1 MASEREEGGD
11 RGPVCGVPGKCKN
24 NKLIFKYV
32 SGDIKDFLDNLFFW
46 VFPLRGLGGWVET
59 LIGKFL
65 FFSFLKHP
73 QSHPRPHGVA
83 NPLLSR

>member
-46 VFPLRGLGGWVET
+46 VFPKGAWWLGGNPYWKIPFFFFFKASPIT
-59 LIGKFL
+59 SSSPWGGK
-65 FFSFLKHP
+65 SPP
-73 QSHPRPHGVA
+73 Q
-83 NPLLSR
+83 

>member
-11 RGPVCGVPGKCKN
+11 RGLVCGVPGKCKN
-24 NKLIFKYV
+24 NKFIFKYV
-32 SGDIKDFLDNLFFW
+32 SGDIKDFLDNIFFW
-46 VFPLRGLGGWVET
+46 AWWLGGNPYWK
-59 LIGKFL
+59 IP

-73 QSHPRPHGVA
+73 QSHPRTHGVA

>member
-24 NKLIFKYV
+24 NNLIFKYV

-46 VFPLRGLGGWVET
+46 VFPKGAWWLGGNPYWKIFFFFFKASQIT
-59 LIGKFL
+59 SSFPWGGK
-65 FFSFLKHP
+65 SPP
-73 QSHPRPHGVA
+73 Q
-83 NPLLSR
+83 

>member
-46 VFPLRGLGGWVET
+46 VFPLRGLEDGWKPLLENS
-59 LIGKFL
+59 
-65 FFSFLKHP
+65 FFFFFKASP
-73 QSHPRPHGVA
+73 ITSSSHGVA

>member
-32 SGDIKDFLDNLFFW
+32 SGDIKDFLDNLFFS
-46 VFPLRGLGGWVET
+46 G
-59 LIGKFL
+59 
-65 FFSFLKHP
+65 FFH
-73 QSHPRPHGVA
+73 
-83 NPLLSR
+83 

>member
-46 VFPLRGLGGWVET
+46 VFPKGAWWLGGNPYWK
-59 LIGKFL
+59 IP

>member
-46 VFPLRGLGGWVET
+46 VFPKGAWWLGGNPYWKIPSFFFKASPIT
-59 LIGKFL
+59 SSSPWGGK
-65 FFSFLKHP
+65 S
-73 QSHPRPHGVA
+73 PHQ
-83 NPLLSR
+83 